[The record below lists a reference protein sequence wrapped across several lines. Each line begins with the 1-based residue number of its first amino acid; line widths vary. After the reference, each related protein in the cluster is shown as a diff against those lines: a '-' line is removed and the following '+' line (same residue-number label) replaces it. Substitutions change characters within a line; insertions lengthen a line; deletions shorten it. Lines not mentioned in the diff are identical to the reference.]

1 MNRGVMYQN
10 FVPNGEESRMRNQDV
25 ERLLTVGDVERLV
38 GVSWT
43 TLRRWRKVGYGPPY
57 LRLQG
62 ERGAIRY
69 PKSKLTEWMHTDL
82 KFADKRFQ
90 GGETNG
96 NSKESNS

>member
-1 MNRGVMYQN
+1 
-10 FVPNGEESRMRNQDV
+10 MRNQDV

-82 KFADKRFQ
+82 KFADKRFR

>member
-1 MNRGVMYQN
+1 MLD
-10 FVPNGEESRMRNQDV
+10 QDI
-25 ERLLTVGDVERLV
+25 ERLLSVGEVERLV

-57 LRLQG
+57 KRLRGDRG
-62 ERGAIRY
+62 EIRY
-69 PKSKLTEWMHTDL
+69 PKSKLTEWMNTDL
-82 KFADKRFQ
+82 KFADKRFS

>member
-1 MNRGVMYQN
+1 MYQN
-10 FVPNGEESRMRNQDV
+10 FVPNGEESRMIDQDV

-38 GVSWT
+38 GVSPH
-43 TLRRWRKVGYGPPY
+43 TLKRWRKVGYGPPY
-57 LRLQG
+57 KRLRG
-62 ERGAIRY
+62 ERGEIRY
-69 PKSKLTEWMHTDL
+69 PKSKLVEWMNTDL